1 MIGVYLS
8 AQMAGAAL
16 SNLLWGW
23 LGDRYG
29 NRSVIVGTAINGGL
43 APLFVLLAPRTTLVL
58 LPTEARQQR
67 RQRPDLLGF
76 ERAGGYKA
84 VRVP

>member
-29 NRSVIVGTAINGGL
+29 NRTVIV
-43 APLFVLLAPRTTLVL
+43 
-58 LPTEARQQR
+58 
-67 RQRPDLLGF
+67 RPDLLGF